1 MSERLVVIGGDAA
14 GMTAAS
20 QARRRRRPDDLE
32 IVAFERGH
40 HTSYAACGI
49 PYFVGDV
56 VHDAE
61 QLVVRPPEVFR
72 DTFSIDV
79 RMRHEVTGVDLDRR
93 AVRVHDLE
101 SGGESEQG
109 FDQLVVAT
117 GATPV
122 RPKLPGADA
131 RGIYGVQVLDDGVA
145 LRKRLD
151 EKEPARAVV
160 IGGGYIGLEMAEALV
175 RHGLDVALVE
185 QAAQPM
191 STLDPDM
198 GALVAEAIRKMGI
211 HVYLEEAATAF
222 ETEDGEVRAVVT
234 SSRTLPA
241 DLVVLG
247 LGVRPN
253 SELARRAGIPVG
265 PTGGIVTDQRMRTGT
280 PGVWAAGDCVETFHR
295 VSRRPV
301 AVALGTHANK
311 QGRVVG
317 INVGGGYATFPGVVG
332 TAVTKICELEIART
346 GLGEAEAAAAGF
358 EVEAVAVESTTRA
371 GYFPGASRMKTK
383 LIVER
388 RSGRLLGAQIVGRE
402 NAGKRI
408 DALAIALWNEMTVEE
423 MTGLDLAYA
432 PPFSPVWDPVLIAAR
447 KAAERV
453 EDTLSLSR

>member
-20 QARRRRRPDDLE
+20 QARRRRGPDDLT

-56 VHDAE
+56 VHEAE
-61 QLVVRPPEVFR
+61 QLVVRGPEVFR
-72 DTFSIDV
+72 DKLAIDV
-79 RMRHEVTGVDLDRR
+79 RLRHEVTAIDPEQRTLTVRDLD
-93 AVRVHDLE
+93 
-101 SGGESEQG
+101 GGSESEEH

-117 GATPV
+117 GATPI
-122 RPKLPGADA
+122 RPKLPGVDA
-131 RGIYGVQVLDDGVA
+131 AGIHGVQVLDDGIA

-151 EKEPARAVV
+151 AGGVARAVV
-160 IGGGYIGLEMAEALV
+160 VGGGYIGLEMAEALV
-175 RHGLDVALVE
+175 QQGVDVALVE
-185 QAAQPM
+185 QSAQPM

-198 GALVAEAIRKMGI
+198 GVLVADAVRKMGI
-211 HVYLEEAATAF
+211 ALHLEEKATAF
-222 ETEDGEVRAVVT
+222 ETAGGEVTAVVT
-234 SSRTLPA
+234 DARTLPA
-241 DLVVLG
+241 DLVILG
-247 LGVRPN
+247 HGVRPN
-253 SELARRAGIPVG
+253 SELARQADIPVG
-265 PTGGIVTDQRMRTGT
+265 PTGGIVTDRRMHAPV

-301 AVALGTHANK
+301 AIALGTHANK
-311 QGRVVG
+311 QGRVAG
-317 INVGGGYATFPGVVG
+317 INIGGGYATFPGVVG

-358 EVEAVAVESTTRA
+358 ETESVAVESTTRA
-371 GYFPGASRMKTK
+371 GYFPGATTMKTK

-447 KAAERV
+447 KAAERI
-453 EDTLSLSR
+453 EETMPGDR